1 MSQIQVPE
9 HFEMTLETHGDTAFV
24 RLGGEFDMACEEC
37 FDAALQQLVDQEIDT
52 IVIDL
57 SKLGFMDSS
66 GISMLLAAHQRSQ
79 RAGFRIGIVP
89 GTGEVKRVFELTGVD
104 GVLPM
109 LGDEE
114 ASARAP
120 VVNAA

>member
-1 MSQIQVPE
+1 MSQMQVPE

-37 FDAALQQLVDQEIDT
+37 FEAALQQLVEQQSDT

-57 SKLGFMDSS
+57 SKLRFMDSS

-89 GTGEVKRVFELTGVD
+89 GRGEVERVFELTGVD
-104 GVLPM
+104 RVLPM

-114 ASARAP
+114 GSASAP